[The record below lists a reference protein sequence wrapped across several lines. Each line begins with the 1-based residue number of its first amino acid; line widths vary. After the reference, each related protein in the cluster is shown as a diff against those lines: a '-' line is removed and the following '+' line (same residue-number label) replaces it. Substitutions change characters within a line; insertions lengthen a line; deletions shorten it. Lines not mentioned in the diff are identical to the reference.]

1 MRNFILD
8 SLFAPLDSLTGIG
21 PQTSK
26 LLAQLIA
33 KYHDKSDA
41 RIVDLLHF
49 MPRTYVDRSFET
61 AIKDAIDAK
70 ICTIAVVVQQIAWA
84 PTNKKSIPHKIICS
98 DGTGSL
104 TLIYFT
110 PNIQWLRQ
118 QFYPGR
124 KIIISGTIS
133 LYRGQL
139 TMSHPDYVLD
149 IAEKTRLPVIEPIY
163 PLSAGLSNKI
173 LQKAMAQALTK
184 IPILDEWIDADI
196 RLPTYKEALLQIHKP
211 TKTQPLNAYRQR
223 LAYDELL
230 AHQLALRLLRSEYT
244 TKFPPDWSISN
255 DGTAAM
261 AANLPFSLT
270 RDQEACLLDILQDLS
285 QTKPMTRLLQGDV
298 GCGKTI
304 VAALAI
310 AHIANAGLQAALM
323 VPTEILARQHFHY
336 INQLL
341 QPMGARVILLT
352 GREKK
357 AEKQQK
363 LQDLATGKA
372 AICIATHAI
381 LQPNVRFKNLSFS
394 VIDEQHRFGVEQRMQ
409 LLAKSHIPN
418 LLIMTATPIPRTL
431 VLTAFGDI
439 DVSKITEKPANRQP
453 ITTVK
458 LSSDKLSN
466 LLNRI
471 ELALQ
476 KGEKI
481 YWVCPLIEETA
492 SSDLISATARFES
505 LAQRFGNKVAL
516 LHGKTPA
523 QDKETIMSSFAI
535 GETQLLVAT
544 TVIEVGI
551 DIKDASIIIIEHADR
566 FGLAQLHQLRGR
578 VGRAEK
584 KSSCVLL
591 YRPPISAIAIK
602 RLDIMVETNDGFFIA
617 EQDLTLR
624 GEGEIFGTKQSGL
637 PSFLIANLATDAN
650 LLQIAR
656 EQIAKTNLKEIRAKA
671 THPLNNLLHLYHLE
685 KALKTVL
692 P

>member
-8 SLFAPLDSLTGIG
+8 SLFAPLDNLAGIG
-21 PQTSK
+21 QQTAK
-26 LLAQLIA
+26 LLTLLIA
-33 KYHDKSDA
+33 KYNGKSDA
-41 RIVDLLHF
+41 RIVDFLHF
-49 MPRTYVDRSFET
+49 MPRNYVDRSFEIP
-61 AIKDAIDAK
+61 IKDAIENK
-70 ICTIAVVVQQIAWA
+70 ICTLALVVQQTNWA
-84 PTNKKSIPHKIICS
+84 PENKKFIPHRIICS

-110 PNIQWLRQ
+110 PNVKWLRQ

-124 KIIISGTIS
+124 KIIISGTIT
-133 LYRGQL
+133 LYRGEL

-149 IAEKTRLPVIEPIY
+149 IAEKDRLPVIEPIY
-163 PLSAGLSNKI
+163 PLTAGLSNKT
-173 LQKAMAQALTK
+173 LQKAMGQALAK
-184 IPILDEWIDADI
+184 IPALDEWIDPSI
-196 RLPTYKEALLQIHKP
+196 KLPAYKEALIQIHKP
-211 TKTQPLNAYRQR
+211 ATSQLLDQYRQR

-230 AHQLALRLLRSEYT
+230 AHQLALRLLRSQYT
-244 TKFPPDWSISN
+244 TKFPPYWRINKDSPV
-255 DGTAAM
+255 GLKAK
-261 AANLPFSLT
+261 LPFRLT
-270 RDQEACLLDILQDLS
+270 KDQEACLLDILQDLS
-285 QTKPMTRLLQGDV
+285 MPKPMTRLLQGDV

-304 VAALAI
+304 VATLAM

-323 VPTEILARQHFHY
+323 VPTEILARQHFNY
-336 INQLL
+336 INNLL
-341 QPMGARVILLT
+341 QPLGMQTILLT

-357 AEKQQK
+357 AEKQKK
-363 LQDLATGKA
+363 LHDLATGKA

-381 LQPNVRFKNLSFS
+381 LQPNVSFKNLSFS

-439 DVSKITEKPANRQP
+439 DVSKIVEKPANRQI

-466 LLNRI
+466 LLSRI
-471 ELALQ
+471 EVALQ

-481 YWVCPLIEETA
+481 YWICPLIEETA
-492 SSDLISATARFES
+492 SSDLISATARFEN
-505 LAQRFGNKVAL
+505 LLQRFGSKVAL
-516 LHGKTPA
+516 LHGKTPP
-523 QDKETIMSSFAI
+523 QDKETIMSSFAT

-578 VGRAEK
+578 VGRSDK

-637 PSFLIANLATDAN
+637 PSFLIANLATDAK
-650 LLQIAR
+650 LLQMAR
-656 EQIAKTNLKEIRAKA
+656 DQIAKISLEEIRAKA
-671 THPLNNLLHLYHLE
+671 SHPLNNLLHLYHLE
-685 KALKTVL
+685 KALKTIQ